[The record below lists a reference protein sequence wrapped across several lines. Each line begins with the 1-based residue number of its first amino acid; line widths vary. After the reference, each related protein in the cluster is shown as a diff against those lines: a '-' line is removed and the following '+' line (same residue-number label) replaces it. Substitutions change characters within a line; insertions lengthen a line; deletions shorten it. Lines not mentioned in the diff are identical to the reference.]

1 MIANSREEKVVVMG
15 DFNCKVG
22 SIIKDNSNEVSKS
35 GKMLRDLAEESN
47 MIFANSNTKCRGTWT
62 KIEKEKKSVI
72 DYALVR
78 EEDEEGIS
86 SMVIDKEKVI
96 TPYRISKEMVYSDHC
111 AILLEMNWLILNKN
125 ERKVRYK
132 IVWNHLKVHKDKK
145 ELIKIAKEKG
155 KNEVKRIIKVQESLV
170 DLYIQEEKQKEEG
183 LRIIKLVEE
192 IKAKGG
198 MNSTALWE
206 FKKKVD
212 GKNASKCTAI
222 RGKDG
227 EMIEDV
233 EEIKKEYEKFYSD
246 LFKLENPQSEEETLA
261 KEINMF
267 DRWLS
272 ESDRVRSS
280 KEEKITYQEVEAI
293 VKSLKDKYTTD
304 RQGLNN
310 VVIEMMGKEIIES
323 LKLILTEID
332 ESICIP
338 KEWEEMWIH
347 SIHKNGNKMELENKR
362 GIFITS
368 IISKIYKK
376 IRMKKY
382 KDRFKEEMSRF

>member
-1 MIANSREEKVVVMG
+1 MIIANS
-15 DFNCKVG
+15 NP
-22 SIIKDNSNEVSKS
+22 
-35 GKMLRDLAEESN
+35 
-47 MIFANSNTKCRGTWT
+47 KCRGTWT
-62 KIEKEKKSVI
+62 RIEKEKKSVT

-86 SMVIDKEKVI
+86 SME
-96 TPYRISKEMVYSDHC
+96 
-111 AILLEMNWLILNKN
+111 N
-125 ERKVRYK
+125 
-132 IVWNHLKVHKDKK
+132 
-145 ELIKIAKEKG
+145 
-155 KNEVKRIIKVQESLV
+155 NEVKRRIKVQESLV

-183 LRIIKLVEE
+183 LRIIKQVEE
-192 IKAKGG
+192 IKVKGG
-198 MNSTALWE
+198 MNSTAFWE

-222 RGKDG
+222 RGKDR
-227 EMIEDV
+227 EIIEDV

-261 KEINMF
+261 EEINNMF
-267 DRWLS
+267 DKWLS
-272 ESDRVRSS
+272 GSDRVISS

-293 VKSLKDKYTTD
+293 VKSLRDKYTTD

-310 VVIEMMGKEIIES
+310 VVIKMMGKEIIES

-338 KEWEEMWIH
+338 KEWEEMWIL
-347 SIHKNGNKMELENKR
+347 SIHKKGNKMELENKR
-362 GIFITS
+362 GLFITS
-368 IISKIYKK
+368 IISEIYEK

-382 KDRFKEEMSRF
+382 KDRFKEEMSRFQCGEWMLDILRAIWGEEIKPKDWKEWIMVPIFKQKR